1 MGLGPSIKMTTLH
14 HYNCPVTK
22 MLSSDEDI
30 EFPGIIV
37 TGVSE
42 VYEDKIRSAVRTG
55 FMAEGL
61 RADGALVAIDGW
73 GNHHVDFVNV
83 IEQLG
88 LKGIPSV
95 GLSYIGT
102 QGRLVCSNAFVDTII
117 DFNKC
122 GSGYESCVV
131 GQNNL
136 SETDAFKAAAL
147 LKSKIKKTR
156 RPWTVESESSVS
168 PRPLR
173 RLTRRTLS
181 VHEVRFGEQTFLKNG
196 ILTIRRGIEE
206 GIAFSQPRIKKIS
219 VRIVSPGKLNFFV
232 NSNLDY
238 SPVACKVN
246 GRLGEGITCQIGGI
260 TVMLTGVEDK
270 SEFQPSIIGSSE
282 GILKDR
288 VILDQAGTPSS
299 SDFLLHID
307 FLFEEGEA
315 RTAEGIQAA
324 HESADRII
332 DEIRNAMRS
341 AENMEYTSKD
351 FYDIA
356 RPGKKKVILVKIVS
370 GLGNMYDT
378 SLFPREPGGYIG
390 SRQMRDIQNM
400 PVFITPNQCRDGAIH
415 SLL

>member
-1 MGLGPSIKMTTLH
+1 
-14 HYNCPVTK
+14 

-73 GNHHVDFVNV
+73 GNHHVDFFNV

-117 DFNKC
+117 DFNKYS
-122 GSGYESCVV
+122 SGYDSCVV

-136 SETDAFKAAAL
+136 SETNAFKAAAL

-168 PRPLR
+168 PRPLH

-206 GIAFSQPRIKKIS
+206 GIAFSQP
-219 VRIVSPGKLNFFV
+219 
-232 NSNLDY
+232 
-238 SPVACKVN
+238 
-246 GRLGEGITCQIGGI
+246 QINY
-260 TVMLTGVEDK
+260 L
-270 SEFQPSIIGSSE
+270 S
-282 GILKDR
+282 DR
-288 VILDQAGTPSS
+288 R
-299 SDFLLHID
+299 H
-307 FLFEEGEA
+307 
-315 RTAEGIQAA
+315 
-324 HESADRII
+324 H
-332 DEIRNAMRS
+332 
-341 AENMEYTSKD
+341 
-351 FYDIA
+351 FYDMA

-378 SLFPREPGGYIG
+378 SLFPREPGGSAAISDHARCATFRICLFLLPRTSVGTEQSIHCSEPISHLSISQQSLFPRNESYAHSKCEQDSSDRSYDHCNEIALLHYLI
-390 SRQMRDIQNM
+390 SSFFSALAVSLSFLSASSLAFASSTVSPSFVRNSSTKESDIFVKPFTA
-400 PVFITPNQCRDGAIH
+400 PVSIF
-415 SLL
+415 L

>member
-22 MLSSDEDI
+22 ILSSDEDI

-122 GSGYESCVV
+122 SSGYESCVV

-181 VHEVRFGEQTFLKNG
+181 VHEVRFGEQTYLKNG
-196 ILTIRRGIEE
+196 ILT
-206 GIAFSQPRIKKIS
+206 
-219 VRIVSPGKLNFFV
+219 V
-232 NSNLDY
+232 NVL
-238 SPVACKVN
+238 
-246 GRLGEGITCQIGGI
+246 
-260 TVMLTGVEDK
+260 
-270 SEFQPSIIGSSE
+270 
-282 GILKDR
+282 
-288 VILDQAGTPSS
+288 
-299 SDFLLHID
+299 
-307 FLFEEGEA
+307 
-315 RTAEGIQAA
+315 
-324 HESADRII
+324 
-332 DEIRNAMRS
+332 
-341 AENMEYTSKD
+341 
-351 FYDIA
+351 
-356 RPGKKKVILVKIVS
+356 
-370 GLGNMYDT
+370 
-378 SLFPREPGGYIG
+378 
-390 SRQMRDIQNM
+390 
-400 PVFITPNQCRDGAIH
+400 
-415 SLL
+415 